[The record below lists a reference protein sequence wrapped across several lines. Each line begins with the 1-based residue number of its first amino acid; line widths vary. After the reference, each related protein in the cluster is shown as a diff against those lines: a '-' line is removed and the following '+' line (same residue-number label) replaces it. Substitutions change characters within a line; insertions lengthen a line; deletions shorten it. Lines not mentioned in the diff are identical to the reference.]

1 MGADVY
7 VWWQE
12 IHGESVYLP
21 FALAESIKLFLFV
34 CLFVCFKNF
43 PDSTTVKPMSS
54 NAEGKGLIPGLR
66 AKILHASQPK
76 KKNKKQKNHVKQKQI
91 LKQSQSRFFL
101 NGLHQKNL

>member
-1 MGADVY
+1 M
-7 VWWQE
+7 
-12 IHGESVYLP
+12 YLP

-76 KKNKKQKNHVKQKQI
+76 KKKQKTKKPCETEANTETKSIKI
-91 LKQSQSRFFL
+91 FFKWSASKKSL
-101 NGLHQKNL
+101 NFFN